1 MINTL
6 VIKRFYAR
14 DVNVGEM
21 MMVCL
26 NLCMH
31 NHFGIEIIFPN
42 RDVV

>member
-6 VIKRFYAR
+6 VIKRSCDR
-14 DVNVGEM
+14 DVNVDEIIM
-21 MMVCL
+21 ICL

-31 NHFGIEIIFPN
+31 NHFRMEKILPN